1 MLEVYLLE
9 QLDAFKKF
17 GTLRSAA
24 EHLHISQPSL
34 TRSMQKI
41 ESILN
46 IQILNRHGNRV
57 MLNEF
62 GEIVAKYAEK
72 ILAEEE
78 NLMNEIS
85 LLKKLQTSLAFGS
98 VAPGPFFTLLP
109 LATQLFS
116 YLTITSCIS
125 DEQSLLHG
133 LNTNEYELIL
143 LDRPISDSQYYCQE
157 YTYEQLYLS
166 VNPLHPAAAYDSV
179 SFSDLDGQNFIIYSE
194 IGIWHDIVKNH
205 MPHSTFFEQTSLE
218 AVAELTKYSELPSF
232 STNLSIAAFPE
243 KKTHRIMIPFSD
255 KESKAYFY
263 LICLQNKRDKW
274 KSLFS
279 LCGD

>member
-57 MLNEF
+57 TLNEF
-62 GEIVAKYAEK
+62 GKIVAKYAEK

-116 YLTITSCIS
+116 DLTITSCIS

-179 SFSDLDGQNFIIYSE
+179 SFSVS
-194 IGIWHDIVKNH
+194 
-205 MPHSTFFEQTSLE
+205 
-218 AVAELTKYSELPSF
+218 
-232 STNLSIAAFPE
+232 
-243 KKTHRIMIPFSD
+243 
-255 KESKAYFY
+255 
-263 LICLQNKRDKW
+263 
-274 KSLFS
+274 
-279 LCGD
+279 